1 MALKYE
7 VKEMVFGFDKTK
19 TVQFVARPVSAG
31 EVNFSDLC
39 DQVTKVGMAPRGVVK
54 MVLDGLID
62 VMEMNMK
69 NGMKV
74 KLGDFGSF
82 KTSFGS
88 SAQETSDKVSAQ
100 ILRKKKILFY
110 PGAKLKDMIQ
120 SVSIQK
126 IAVTDGSGSTVVDP
140 GTGGTGT
147 GDSGTGGT
155 GTGGTG
161 TGGTGTGGTGTGSG
175 GSFE

>member
-7 VKEMVFGFDKTK
+7 IKEMVFGFDKTK
-19 TVQFVARPVSAG
+19 TAQFVARPVSAG
-31 EVNFSDLC
+31 EVSFSDLC

-100 ILRKKKILFY
+100 ILKNRKILFC
-110 PGAKLKDMIQ
+110 PGAKLKEMIKA
-120 SVSIQK
+120 VSIQRV
-126 IAVTDGSGSTVVDP
+126 ALSDGSGSTVVNP